1 MKADAIPIT
10 HSHAFDPTWRLDPV
24 DDPARWQAL
33 FATAP
38 RPALEQDWSFGE
50 AMTTTTK
57 VPVERLIVL
66 RDESPVA
73 LVQAFRRRLIGK
85 FSLIRLVRG
94 PVWLDEDDEAERAG
108 VLRALRRHWR
118 PGRGTLLS
126 FVPELPVGEESD
138 GLMRAAGMRRMVT
151 GYSTIWVDLATDS
164 DVLRSRLDGKWR
176 NALVKGEAGDI
187 RVETS
192 HGGDVLNDLAARYDA
207 FRRTRRFVGPDGKLA
222 RTLVRAT
229 MDVTVLSA
237 HEGRQLIAGALLVRH
252 GSSATYFIGWSGDTG
267 RNVNAQNVLLWR
279 AIETLKKDG
288 VRWFDL
294 GGIDAVHAPGIARFK
309 LGLGGDVTTLAG
321 SYL

>member
-1 MKADAIPIT
+1 MKAAAIPIA
-10 HSHAFDPTWRLDPV
+10 SSYRLDPV

-33 FATAP
+33 FASAP
-38 RPALEQDWSFGE
+38 RPALEQDWAFGE
-50 AMTTTTK
+50 AMATTEK

-66 RDESPVA
+66 RDAAPVA

-94 PVWLDEDDEAERAG
+94 PVWLGEADETERAG
-108 VLRALRRHWR
+108 VLRALRWHWR

-126 FVPELPVGEESD
+126 CVPELPVGADSD
-138 GLMRAAGMRRMVT
+138 GLMRTAGMRRMVT
-151 GYSTIWVDLATDS
+151 GYSTIWVDLS
-164 DVLRSRLDGKWR
+164 VELDVLRARLDGKWR

-192 HGGDVLNDLAARYDA
+192 HGGDVLHDLAARYDA
-207 FRRTRRFVGPDGKLA
+207 FRKTRRFVGPDGKLA
-222 RTLVRAT
+222 RALVRAT
-229 MDVTVLSA
+229 KDVTVLSA
-237 HEGRQLIAGALLVRH
+237 HEGRQLIAGAVLVRH
-252 GSSATYFIGWSGDTG
+252 RCSATYFVGWSGDTG
-267 RNVNAQNVLLWR
+267 RSVNAQNVLLWR
-279 AIETLKKDG
+279 AILTLKKDG